1 MAIKTVPTQV
11 PLSEFIASLPDRK
24 RREEAESLAALLQK
38 LSGEPPVLWG
48 PSIVGFGSYR
58 YRYESGTSGE
68 MCRIGF
74 SPRKAELVLY
84 LVGGFERHAERL
96 AVLGRLR
103 TGKSCLYLKRLS
115 DADPEA
121 LENLLKA
128 ELAYMD
134 ATYPRG

>member
-11 PLSEFIASLPDRK
+11 TLSEFIASVPGQK
-24 RREEAESLAALLQK
+24 RREEAETIAALMQE

-48 PSIVGFGSYR
+48 PSIIGFGSYR

-84 LVGGFERHAERL
+84 LVGGFDRHAQRL
-96 AVLGRLR
+96 SRLGKHRR
-103 TGKSCLYLKRLS
+103 GKSCLYLKRLS
-115 DADPEA
+115 DVDPEA
-121 LENLLKA
+121 LKELLTA

-134 ATYPRG
+134 ATYPRD